1 MNKNTFLD
9 IEVIF
14 KFAVNQVRFNTGL
27 NEDFMAALK
36 EKNDR

>member
-36 EKNDR
+36 DTNNK